1 MKLLI
6 AGGGTG
12 GHLFPG
18 MAVAEEFLARDPSN
32 EVLFVGTGHGIE
44 ARAVPAAGYRIELIT
59 AAGIRGK
66 GPFSQ
71 LKGAAMMLYG
81 YALSRRILKSFKPD
95 MVLGVGG
102 YASLPMVLASK
113 GMQIPRYIHEQ
124 NAIPGMTN
132 KLLARFADR
141 VFITL
146 EESARF
152 FPKETTLLT
161 GNPLRRQILNL
172 VAEQNSPS
180 IPPLPKREQEQSEQ
194 VRFRLFVFGG
204 SQGAHAINTAMIA
217 ALPCMAD
224 LTDRMIICHQTGEND
239 CAEVQAAYGKS
250 GIPSSVQP
258 FITDMAGEYH
268 KADLIICRAG
278 ATTIAEVT
286 ACGKACLFIPFPH
299 AVDDHQRRN
308 AEALLKK
315 QACFMLLERELSGE
329 GLATLIRE
337 LMNDPETL
345 RHTGE
350 SAFGL
355 ARLDAAKIIVDEM
368 IRARVSLVKG
378 PSPCTAKSI
387 KSTL

>member
-1 MKLLI
+1 MRLLI

-18 MAVAEEFLARDPSN
+18 MAVAEEFLSRDQSY

-66 GPFSQ
+66 GLFSQ
-71 LKGAAMMLYG
+71 LKGATMMLYG
-81 YALSRRILKSFKPD
+81 YAQSRNILKSFKPD

-102 YASLPMVLASK
+102 YASLPMVLAAK

-132 KLLARFADR
+132 KLLARFANQ

-146 EESARF
+146 EESAKF
-152 FPKETTLLT
+152 FPKEKTLLT
-161 GNPLRRQILNL
+161 GNPLRRQILNM
-172 VAEQNSPS
+172 VAADRCETSS
-180 IPPLPKREQEQSEQ
+180 SAPKPF
-194 VRFRLFVFGG
+194 FRLFVFGG
-204 SQGAHAINTAMIA
+204 SQGAHAINTAMVA
-217 ALPCMAD
+217 ALPHMED
-224 LTDRMIICHQTGEND
+224 LSGRLEICHQTGEND
-239 CAEVQAAYGKS
+239 CAEIRAAYLKS
-250 GIPSSVQP
+250 EITSAVQP
-258 FITDMAGEYH
+258 FISDMAAEYH

-329 GLATLIRE
+329 RLATMIRE
-337 LMNDPETL
+337 LMNNTETL
-345 RHTGE
+345 RQTGE
-350 SAFGL
+350 AAFGL
-355 ARLDAAKIIVDEM
+355 ARLDAARIIVDEM
-368 IRARVSLVKG
+368 TK
-378 PSPCTAKSI
+378 T
-387 KSTL
+387 

>member
-18 MAVAEEFLARDPSN
+18 MAVAEEFLARNLSN
-32 EVLFVGTGHGIE
+32 EVLFVGTEHGIE

-66 GPFSQ
+66 GLFSQ
-71 LKGAAMMLYG
+71 FKGVAMMLYG
-81 YALSRRILKSFKPD
+81 YALSRKILKTFQPD

-102 YASLPMVLASK
+102 YASLPMVLAAK

-132 KLLARFADR
+132 KLLARFSDL

-152 FPKETTLLT
+152 FPKEKTLLT
-161 GNPLRRQILNL
+161 GNPLRRQILNMIAANRRETL
-172 VAEQNSPS
+172 PS
-180 IPPLPKREQEQSEQ
+180 AHKPS
-194 VRFRLFVFGG
+194 FRLFVFGG
-204 SQGAHAINTAMIA
+204 SQGAHAINTAMID
-217 ALPCMAD
+217 ALPHLAN
-224 LTDRMIICHQTGEND
+224 LSGRLEICHQTGEKD
-239 CAEVQAAYGKS
+239 CTETRAAYGKS
-250 GIPSSVQP
+250 GIPSTVQP
-258 FITDMAGEYH
+258 FISDMAAEYQV
-268 KADLIICRAG
+268 ADLIICRAG

-286 ACGKACLFIPFPH
+286 ACGKTCLFIPFPH

-315 QACFMLLERELSGE
+315 QACFMLLERELTGE
-329 GLATLIRE
+329 RLATMIRE
-337 LMNDPETL
+337 LMNDPESV
-345 RHTGE
+345 RQTGE
-350 SAFGL
+350 AAFGL
-355 ARLDAAKIIVDEM
+355 ARLDAATIIVDEM
-368 IRARVSLVKG
+368 MRKARLR
-378 PSPCTAKSI
+378 
-387 KSTL
+387 